1 VFAPLLAA
9 ILEPTELTP
18 QRVRNSFEQF
28 AGQFIDWLPRLLA
41 ALLFLLVTVLAARAV
56 RRGVGKA
63 LRRTSTEP
71 HVELLLA
78 KLAYFAVAVV
88 GAVIAL
94 SLGGVNLG
102 VLVGSLGLA
111 TVALGF
117 ALQDIVS
124 NLAAG
129 VVLLLE
135 HPFTKGDHIA
145 VDGTE
150 GTVEDIRVRATQ
162 LRSPDG
168 QRVLVPNKLLFTNVL
183 TNASATMRRRV
194 ELLLE
199 LPYGQDAAEVR
210 ERLLA
215 AAAGVDGVCDDPA
228 PRLLTE
234 DLGENAVRVRLWFW
248 VDPRSADLVRV
259 RSAVL
264 EAAEAALRD
273 ASLPRGQGAFGG
285 VRGGA
290 GSPPNGPRTASGEE
304 VAGEPS

>member
-1 VFAPLLAA
+1 VFTPLLAA
-9 ILEPTELTP
+9 ML
-18 QRVRNSFEQF
+18 QRVESLPDRLADSFRQF
-28 AGQFIDWLPRLLA
+28 GDRLVGHVADLA
-41 ALLFLLVTVLAARAV
+41 AAAVFLAVTVLVARAV
-56 RRGVGKA
+56 RRGVSKA
-63 LRRTSTEP
+63 LRRTGTEP
-71 HVELLLA
+71 HVELLVA

-88 GAVIAL
+88 GVVVAL
-94 SLGGVNLG
+94 SFAGVNLG

-135 HPFTKGDHIA
+135 HPFTRGDHIA

-194 ELLLE
+194 EVLLD
-199 LPYGQDAAEVR
+199 LPYRQDAAKAR

-215 AAAGVDGVCDDPA
+215 AAAGVDGVSDDPP

-234 DLGENAVRVRLWFW
+234 DLGENAVSLRLWFW
-248 VDPRSADLVRV
+248 VDPRSADVVRV

-264 EAAEAALRD
+264 EATEAALRD
-273 ASLPRGQGAFGG
+273 ASLPQG
-285 VRGGA
+285 
-290 GSPPNGPRTASGEE
+290 
-304 VAGEPS
+304 

>member
-1 VFAPLLAA
+1 VFTPLLAA
-9 ILEPTELTP
+9 ML
-18 QRVRNSFEQF
+18 QRVESLPDRLADSFRQF
-28 AGQFIDWLPRLLA
+28 GDRLVGHVADLA
-41 ALLFLLVTVLAARAV
+41 AAAVFLAVTVLVARVV
-56 RRGVGKA
+56 RRGVSKA
-63 LRRTSTEP
+63 LRRTGTEP
-71 HVELLLA
+71 HVELLVA

-88 GAVIAL
+88 GVVVAL
-94 SLGGVNLG
+94 SFAGVNLG

-111 TVALGF
+111 TIALGF

-135 HPFTKGDHIA
+135 HPFTRGDHIA

-194 ELLLE
+194 EVLLE
-199 LPYGQDAAEVR
+199 LPYGQDAAKAR

-215 AAAGVDGVCDDPA
+215 AAAGVDGVCDDPP

-234 DLGENAVRVRLWFW
+234 DLGENAVSVRLWFW
-248 VDPRSADLVRV
+248 VDPRSADVVRA

-264 EAAEAALRD
+264 EATEAALRD
-273 ASLPRGQGAFGG
+273 ARLPQG
-285 VRGGA
+285 
-290 GSPPNGPRTASGEE
+290 
-304 VAGEPS
+304 